1 MKLPVH
7 PAPQRTA
14 AASSICRDYKALP
27 LVGLPGCYIQNVRI
41 LIVDDDEELS
51 GLLTELLTRE
61 GFGVECQNDGRRGLA
76 AALNGGYDLLVLDVM
91 LPGLDGFEILK
102 RVRRETRLPVL
113 MLTARGEDEDRIM
126 GLELG
131 ADDYL
136 PKPFNT
142 RELVARIR
150 AIMRRLEQRR
160 RAAAPRDQRHRHRPG
175 HARSKTR
182 RPPVEVTTFEFD
194 ILETLMR
201 SAGRVVSR
209 DELMEELYGRK
220 ATPFDRSVDM
230 HISHLRKKL
239 EGDKPLI
246 KTMRGVGY
254 QFVRSPEEGIVA

>member
-1 MKLPVH
+1 
-7 PAPQRTA
+7 
-14 AASSICRDYKALP
+14 
-27 LVGLPGCYIQNVRI
+27 VRI

-51 GLLTELLTRE
+51 GLLTELLCRE
-61 GFGVECQNDGRRGLA
+61 GFRVDSQNDGRRGLA
-76 AALNGGYDLLVLDVM
+76 AALNGGYDLMVLDVM

-102 RVRRETRLPVL
+102 RVRREARLPIL
-113 MLTARGEDEDRIM
+113 MLTARGEDEDRII

-150 AIMRRLEQRR
+150 AIMRRLEQRQPGGVLELNGISIDPGTR
-160 RAAAPRDQRHRHRPG
+160 EVLRDGQ
-175 HARSKTR
+175 
-182 RPPVEVTTFEFD
+182 PVEATTFEFD

-246 KTMRGVGY
+246 KTVRGVGY
-254 QFVRSPEEGIVA
+254 QFVRTPDEVAA